1 MRCQGKFQ
9 RALGNIH
16 KSHVHYFLENED
28 EGVIPHLKPAT
39 DRMLTRIKD
48 IYFYILDN
56 GTVTTENLVEEF
68 GITHRTIQRDL
79 NVLEYNELI
88 TSPVRGKWTTT
99 AKKVRLS
106 S

>member
-1 MRCQGKFQ
+1 MT
-9 RALGNIH
+9 N
-16 KSHVHYFLENED
+16 FLENED

-68 GITHRTIQRDL
+68 GITHRTVQRDL

-88 TSPVRGKWTTT
+88 MSPVRGKWTTT
-99 AKKVRLS
+99 AKKVKLS

>member
-1 MRCQGKFQ
+1 MS
-9 RALGNIH
+9 I
-16 KSHVHYFLENED
+16 VILENED

-68 GITHRTIQRDL
+68 GITHRTVQRDL

-88 TSPVRGKWTTT
+88 ISPVRGKWTTT
-99 AKKVRLS
+99 AKKVKLS

>member
-1 MRCQGKFQ
+1 M
-9 RALGNIH
+9 
-16 KSHVHYFLENED
+16 ENED

-39 DRMLTRIKD
+39 DRMLTRVKD

-88 TSPVRGKWTTT
+88 MSPVRGKWTTT
-99 AKKVRLS
+99 AKKVKLS

>member
-1 MRCQGKFQ
+1 MS
-9 RALGNIH
+9 I
-16 KSHVHYFLENED
+16 VILENED

-48 IYFYILDN
+48 VYLYILDN

-68 GITHRTIQRDL
+68 GITHRTVQRDL
-79 NVLEYNELI
+79 NVLEYNELV

-99 AKKVRLS
+99 AKKVKLS